1 MLSVKKMKLATR
13 GTSAFD
19 AKPLK
24 TRYGRAVDDAFYR
37 RGTPNSSMEIVGTLT
52 ILLESIVTAKSAR
65 WPYAP

>member
-24 TRYGRAVDDAFYR
+24 TRYRRAVDDAFYR